1 MGDYV
6 TIYKVWTCLNQNYM
20 GAYMFEYKIT
30 DADIIGGNK
39 NLLKDV
45 TRYASRG
52 LLVDDNNIALM
63 HMPKNGYY
71 KLPGGGLEEFETPE
85 MAFVREVKEETGY
98 SLTSVKLFGNIEEH
112 KTHNN
117 FLQYSYCFY
126 AKQGTE
132 ESNKKLTDN
141 EKELGLRVVW
151 IS

>member
-1 MGDYV
+1 MSKSKLY
-6 TIYKVWTCLNQNYM
+6 

-71 KLPGGGLEEFETPE
+71 KLPGGGLEEFESPE
-85 MAFVREVKEETGY
+85 MALV
-98 SLTSVKLFGNIEEH
+98 SW
-112 KTHNN
+112 
-117 FLQYSYCFY
+117 
-126 AKQGTE
+126 
-132 ESNKKLTDN
+132 
-141 EKELGLRVVW
+141 EKSKYQASISKSGL
-151 IS
+151 